1 MGLFMGPGPSGTIGH
16 QCLTR
21 AYRLVDITALQ
32 PLEFVKM
39 PFAVILAWIVFAE
52 WPDLWTFVGGAII
65 FASTVYITQR
75 EARAKSSIRPS
86 AGPSETKL

>member
-1 MGLFMGPGPSGTIGH
+1 MGLFMGLAPAGTIGH

-21 AYRLVDITALQ
+21 AYRLVDITALAS
-32 PLEFVKM
+32 EFVKL

-52 WPDLWTFVGGAII
+52 WPDVWTFVGGAII

-75 EARAKSSIRPS
+75 EARAKRSIRPS
-86 AGPSETKL
+86 AGPSET